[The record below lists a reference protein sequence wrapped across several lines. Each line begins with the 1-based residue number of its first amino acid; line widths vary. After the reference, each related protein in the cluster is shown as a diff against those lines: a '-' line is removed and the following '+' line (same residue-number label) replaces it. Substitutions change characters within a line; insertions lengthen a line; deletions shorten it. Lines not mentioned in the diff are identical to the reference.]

1 DRLLQAVVEQRAVR
15 EPRQRIV
22 VGLLLDPLL
31 VEPPLGHVFDR
42 AFVVAHAA
50 LGIEDGARV
59 LADPDDVAVLAIH
72 LRLEAG
78 DLASR
83 RDDPHELLAPAGIDV
98 KLMTDI
104 LERRDQLVRRIE
116 AVDPREG
123 RVRIEIAAF
132 RSRAKDAFDRVVEEA
147 SIASLGFQQIGRASV
162 GKEWRSRWTSERYSK
177 KEETGAVA

>member
-1 DRLLQAVVEQRAVR
+1 
-15 EPRQRIV
+15 RIV

-147 SIASLGFQQIGRASV
+147 SIASLGFQQRLLLGLAGRDVLDDAFERREIPIV
-162 GKEWRSRWTSERYSK
+162 GEDG
-177 KEETGAVA
+177 GAALPYPAK